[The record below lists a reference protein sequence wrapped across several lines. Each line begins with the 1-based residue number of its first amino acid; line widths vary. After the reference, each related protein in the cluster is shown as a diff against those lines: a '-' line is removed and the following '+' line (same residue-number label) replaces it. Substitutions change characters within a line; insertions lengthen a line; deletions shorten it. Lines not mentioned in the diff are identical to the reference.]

1 MNEYG
6 QTYEPQWN
14 REGSYPAASDFPWQQ
29 TVPPWAA
36 QVPPSVVPGFSGD
49 SLDQELNLLL
59 EQAVAGAPEETP
71 ARAPQLSPMGRR
83 HACKQPAAVR
93 WWNVLTSTLNRLVS
107 MAVFAVVATLSGL
120 LSYDPLRRLATPAA
134 HGLALWWPFLV
145 FGPWLTAVLA
155 ISCRGMPARRRSGWC
170 VLLAFTGLT
179 VVLCLIGA
187 PRSAAGFVTAG
198 LPPLAAL
205 TCILLLSRGR
215 REAREASAPTAQTAG
230 GAAMGAEQAW

>member
-1 MNEYG
+1 
-6 QTYEPQWN
+6 
-14 REGSYPAASDFPWQQ
+14 
-29 TVPPWAA
+29 
-36 QVPPSVVPGFSGD
+36 
-49 SLDQELNLLL
+49 
-59 EQAVAGAPEETP
+59 
-71 ARAPQLSPMGRR
+71 
-83 HACKQPAAVR
+83 
-93 WWNVLTSTLNRLVS
+93 
-107 MAVFAVVATLSGL
+107 MAVFVVVALLSGL
-120 LSYDPLRRLATPAA
+120 LSYEPLRRLAAPAT

-215 REAREASAPTAQTAG
+215 REAKYGRAPTAQTASS
-230 GAAMGAEQAW
+230 AAIGAEQTW

>member
-6 QTYEPQWN
+6 QAFEPQWN
-14 REGSYPAASDFPWQQ
+14 RAGSYPAASDFPWQQ
-29 TVPPWAA
+29 TETPWGA
-36 QVPPSVVPGFSGD
+36 QVPPSVVPSFSGD
-49 SLDQELNLLL
+49 ALDQELNLLL
-59 EQAVAGAPEETP
+59 GQVVAETP
-71 ARAPQLSPMGRR
+71 EGTSAHAPQLSPIGRR
-83 HACKQPAAVR
+83 HACKRPASAR
-93 WWNVLTSTLNRLVS
+93 WWNVLMSTLNRLMS
-107 MAVFAVVATLSGL
+107 MAVFAVVAALSGL
-120 LSYDPLRRLATPAA
+120 LSYEPLRRLATPAA

-155 ISCRGMPARRRSGWC
+155 ISCRAMPARRRSGWC

-205 TCILLLSRGR
+205 TCILLLSRER
-215 REAREASAPTAQTAG
+215 AEAKCAPAPTAQTATS
-230 GAAMGAEQAW
+230 ATIGAEQTR